1 MTGDQYVLA
10 IDQGTTSTRA
20 MLFDSAGRPCGVA
33 QKELTQLYPE
43 PGWVEHDPEE
53 IWAST
58 LEVCRQV
65 LAAGKV
71 RASEVA
77 AIGITNQ
84 RETAIL
90 WERRSG
96 RPLHNAIVWQDRR
109 TVEACRR
116 LSADGLG
123 EPIAA
128 KTGLVLDPYFSAT
141 KLAWLLDH
149 VPGAREAAERGELA
163 FGTVDSFLLFRL
175 TGGRVHA
182 TDVTNASRTLLFDIH
197 RQGWDDAL
205 LAAFRVPRALLPEVR
220 SSVAAFGETEPALF
234 GAAIPVTGI
243 AGDQQAATV
252 GQACLA
258 PGMIKATYG
267 TGAFI
272 LLNTGA
278 TPVRSRHKLITTI
291 AYRLGDGAAHYAIEG
306 SIFAAGA
313 AVQWLRDR
321 LGVIATAGETAGLAA
336 GLPDNRGVYL
346 VPAFTGLGAP
356 YWEPDARGAIL
367 GLTLDSGPAELARA
381 ALEAV
386 AYQTYDLMAAMAADG
401 GAHPTAL
408 RVDGGMVANDWLL
421 QFLADILELPVSR
434 PVVPETTALGA
445 AYLAGLATGFF
456 PSPDAIA
463 RQWREERLFA
473 PRMAPDVRAGLLDG
487 WRRAVAAVR
496 GEGFRGAG
504 T

>member
-1 MTGDQYVLA
+1 MTAGRYVLA

-20 MLFDSAGRPCGVA
+20 MLFDAEGRPRGMA

-53 IWAST
+53 IWAAT
-58 LEVCRQV
+58 LEVCRRA
-65 LAAGKV
+65 LAGAKV
-71 RASEVA
+71 GADEVA
-77 AIGITNQ
+77 AIGIANQ

-90 WERRSG
+90 WERQSG

-116 LSADGLG
+116 LSEDGFG
-123 EPIAA
+123 GTVAA

-141 KLAWLLDH
+141 KVAWLLDH

-163 FGTVDSFLLFRL
+163 FGTVDCFLLFRL
-175 TGGRVHA
+175 TDGRVHA
-182 TDVTNASRTLLFDIH
+182 TDVTNASRTLLYDIH
-197 RQGWDDAL
+197 RQDWDEAL

-220 SSVAAFGETEPALF
+220 SSVAAFGETALTLL
-234 GAAIPVTGI
+234 GATIPITGV
-243 AGDQQAATV
+243 AGDQQAAAV

-272 LLNTGA
+272 LLNTGTTA
-278 TPVRSRHKLITTI
+278 VRSRHRLITTI
-291 AYRLGDGAAHYAIEG
+291 AYRLADGATHYAIEG
-306 SIFAAGA
+306 SIFTAGA
-313 AVQWLRDR
+313 AVQWLRDKLR
-321 LGVIATAGETAGLAA
+321 VITSAAETAELAA
-336 GLPDNRGVYL
+336 SLPDNRGVYL

-367 GLTLDSGPAELARA
+367 GLTRDSGPAELARA

-386 AYQTYDLMAAMAADG
+386 AYQTHDLMAAMAADG
-401 GAHPTAL
+401 AARPTAL

-421 QFLADILELPVSR
+421 QFLADILALPVAR
-434 PVVPETTALGA
+434 PAVSETTALGA
-445 AYLAGLATGFF
+445 AYLAGLATGFYR
-456 PSPDAIA
+456 SPEAIA

-473 PRMAPDVRAGLLDG
+473 PRMSAETRVGLLEG

-496 GEGFRGAG
+496 GEGFRDAGA
-504 T
+504 

>member
-1 MTGDQYVLA
+1 MTAGRYVLA
-10 IDQGTTSTRA
+10 IDQGTTSSRA
-20 MLFDSAGRPCGVA
+20 MLFDAEGRPRGMA
-33 QKELTQLYPE
+33 QQELRQIYPK

-58 LEVCRQV
+58 LEVCRQA
-65 LAAGKV
+65 LNAAKLD
-71 RASEVA
+71 ASEVA

-96 RPLHNAIVWQDRR
+96 RPLYNAIVWQDRR

-116 LSADGLG
+116 LSEEGLG
-123 EPIAA
+123 ETIAA

-141 KLAWLLDH
+141 KIAWVLDH
-149 VPGAREAAERGELA
+149 VPGARKAAERGELA

-197 RQGWDDAL
+197 RQDWDDAL

-220 SSVAAFGETEPALF
+220 SCVAAFGETEPALL
-234 GAAIPVTGI
+234 GAAVPATGI
-243 AGDQQAATV
+243 AGDQQAAAV
-252 GQACLA
+252 GQACLG

-272 LLNTGA
+272 LLNTGMK
-278 TPVRSRHKLITTI
+278 VVSSRHKLLTTI

-306 SIFAAGA
+306 SIFVAGA
-313 AVQWLRDR
+313 ALQWLRDK
-321 LGVIATAGETAGLAA
+321 LGLIPGADASAALAA
-336 GLPDNRGVYL
+336 SLADNRGVYL

-367 GLTLDSGPAELARA
+367 GLTRDSGPAELARA

-386 AYQTYDLMAAMAADG
+386 AYQTHDLMAAMAADG
-401 GAHPTAL
+401 AAQPTVL

-421 QFLADILELPVSR
+421 EFLADILELPVAR
-434 PVVPETTALGA
+434 PVVSETTALGA
-445 AYLAGLATGFF
+445 AYLAGLGTGFF
-456 PSPDAIA
+456 RSPEAII
-463 RQWREERLFA
+463 RQWREDRLFTPHMSA
-473 PRMAPDVRAGLLDG
+473 ETRASLLEG

-496 GEGFRGAG
+496 ETSSA
-504 T
+504 

>member
-1 MTGDQYVLA
+1 MTAGRCVLA

-20 MLFDSAGRPCGVA
+20 MLFDAEGRPRGMA
-33 QKELTQLYPE
+33 QRELMQIYPQ

-58 LEVCRQV
+58 LEVCRQA
-65 LAAGKV
+65 LAAG
-71 RASEVA
+71 RAGAGEVA
-77 AIGITNQ
+77 AIGIANQ
-84 RETAIL
+84 RETTIL

-109 TVEACRR
+109 TVEACRQ
-116 LSADGLG
+116 LG
-123 EPIAA
+123 EAGLAETVAA

-175 TGGRVHA
+175 TGARVHA

-197 RQGWDDAL
+197 RQDWDDAL
-205 LAAFRVPRALLPEVR
+205 LAAFRVPRALLPAVCG
-220 SSVAAFGETEPALF
+220 SVAAFGETDRTLL
-234 GAAIPVTGI
+234 GGAIPVTGI
-243 AGDQQAATV
+243 AGDQQAAAI

-272 LLNTGA
+272 LLNTGTKA
-278 TPVRSRHKLITTI
+278 IRSRHKLITTI
-291 AYRLGDGAAHYAIEG
+291 AYRFGDGAAHYAVEG
-306 SIFAAGA
+306 SIFVAGA
-313 AVQWLRDR
+313 AVQWLRDK
-321 LGVIATAGETAGLAA
+321 LCVISTAAETAELAA
-336 GLPDNRGVYL
+336 SLADNRGVYL
-346 VPAFTGLGAP
+346 VPAFAGLGAP
-356 YWEPDARGAIL
+356 YWEPDARGTII
-367 GLTLDSGPAELARA
+367 GLTRNSGPAELARA

-386 AYQTYDLMAAMAADG
+386 AYQTHDLMAAMGADG
-401 GAHPTAL
+401 AARPTAL

-434 PVVPETTALGA
+434 PVVSETTALGA
-445 AYLAGLATGFF
+445 AYLAGLATGFY
-456 PSPDAIA
+456 PSPEAIA

-473 PRMAPDVRAGLLDG
+473 PRMAAETRVPLLEG
-487 WRRAVAAVR
+487 WRRAVAAAR
-496 GEGFRGAG
+496 GIGS

>member
-1 MTGDQYVLA
+1 MAVGRYVLA

-20 MLFDSAGRPCGVA
+20 MLFDAEGRPRGMA

-58 LEVCRQV
+58 LEVCRQA

-71 RASEVA
+71 VADEIA
-77 AIGITNQ
+77 AIGIANQ

-90 WERRSG
+90 WERGSG
-96 RPLHNAIVWQDRR
+96 QPLHNAIVWQDRR

-116 LSADGLG
+116 LSEDGFG
-123 EPIAA
+123 GTVAA

-141 KLAWLLDH
+141 KVAWLLDH

-163 FGTVDSFLLFRL
+163 FGTVDCFLLFRL
-175 TGGRVHA
+175 TDGRVHA
-182 TDVTNASRTLLFDIH
+182 TDVTNASRTLLYDIH
-197 RQGWDDAL
+197 RQDWDDAL
-205 LAAFRVPRALLPEVR
+205 LAAFRIPRALLPEVR
-220 SSVAAFGETEPALF
+220 SSVAAFGETALTLL
-234 GAAIPVTGI
+234 GAAIPITGV
-243 AGDQQAATV
+243 AGDQQAAAV

-272 LLNTGA
+272 LLNTGTNA
-278 TPVRSRHKLITTI
+278 VRSRHRLITTI
-291 AYRLGDGAAHYAIEG
+291 AYRLADGAAHYAIEG
-306 SIFAAGA
+306 SIFTAGA
-313 AVQWLRDR
+313 AVQWLRDKLR
-321 LGVIATAGETAGLAA
+321 VIASAAETAELAA

-367 GLTLDSGPAELARA
+367 GLTRDSGPAELARA

-386 AYQTYDLMAAMAADG
+386 AYQTHDLMAAMAADG
-401 GAHPTAL
+401 SARPTAL

-421 QFLADILELPVSR
+421 QFLADILALPVAR
-434 PVVPETTALGA
+434 PAVSETTALGA
-445 AYLAGLATGFF
+445 AYLAGLATGFYR
-456 PSPDAIA
+456 SPEAIA

-473 PRMAPDVRAGLLDG
+473 PRMAAERRAGLLEG

-496 GEGFRGAG
+496 GEGFRDAGA
-504 T
+504 